1 MISHNDYDHNG
12 ALESLINNYNV
23 NKVLYGSYF
32 KELEHKRFKITNLN
46 YGTNYNEDNERSGVF
61 YFELFSKSFLIMGDA
76 SKKNEEEIMYKY
88 SLDID
93 YLRVG
98 HHGSNTSSSLMF
110 LDNINCNNAII
121 SVGKYNNYGHPH
133 KEVLDNLNM
142 LNYNIYRTDLHG
154 MIIITSNGIKTRFDV

>member
-1 MISHNDYDHNG
+1 M
-12 ALESLINNYNV
+12 
-23 NKVLYGSYF
+23 LYGSDF
-32 KELEHKRFKITNLN
+32 KELTHQRIKISNLN

-93 YLRVG
+93 YLRIG

-110 LDNINCNNAII
+110 LDNISCNNAII

-154 MIIITSNGIKTRFDV
+154 MIMITSNGIKTRFDV

>member
-1 MISHNDYDHNG
+1 M
-12 ALESLINNYNV
+12 
-23 NKVLYGSYF
+23 LYGSDF
-32 KELEHKRFKITNLN
+32 KELTHQRFKITNLI
-46 YGTNYNEDNERSGVF
+46 YGTIYNEDYERCGVF
-61 YFELFSKSFLIMGDA
+61 YFEIFNKSFLIMGDA
-76 SKKNEEEIMYKY
+76 SKRVDEEIMYNY

-93 YLRVG
+93 YLRIG

>member
-1 MISHNDYDHNG
+1 
-12 ALESLINNYNV
+12 
-23 NKVLYGSYF
+23 
-32 KELEHKRFKITNLN
+32 
-46 YGTNYNEDNERSGVF
+46 
-61 YFELFSKSFLIMGDA
+61 MGDA
-76 SKKNEEEIMYKY
+76 SKKNEEEIMYRY

-93 YLRVG
+93 YLRIG

-121 SVGKYNNYGHPH
+121 SVGKYNIYGHPH